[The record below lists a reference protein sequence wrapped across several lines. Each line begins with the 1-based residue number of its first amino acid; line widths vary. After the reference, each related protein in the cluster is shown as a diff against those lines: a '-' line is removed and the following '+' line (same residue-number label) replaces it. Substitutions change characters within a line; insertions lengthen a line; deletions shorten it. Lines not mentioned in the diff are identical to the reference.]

1 VDRVFFGAD
10 GLVDGANY
18 TLAVLVNEG
27 GYPVNHK
34 TIGVCRLASAARIDF
49 YALAA
54 EDFAMSAALG
64 LTGDIGYIPE
74 VLYEYRM
81 HGANAMTTDLF
92 RVWRFSRHALDGM
105 EQLDAGLHHPVLGA
119 GWLQVLDQ
127 CRQALPLFYLYRA
140 LRDQSRAAAWELWG
154 KLRTAEAMRAEWKG
168 WCLLVAG
175 TITPGFVRA
184 GLFEAYRSSGALR
197 MSLLRLLGMGK

>member
-1 VDRVFFGAD
+1 
-10 GLVDGANY
+10 
-18 TLAVLVNEG
+18 LVNEG

-34 TIGVCRLASAARIDF
+34 TIGVCRRSCAERIDF
-49 YALAA
+49 YRLAA

-81 HGANAMTTDLF
+81 HGANAMTTDLS

-105 EQLDAGLHHPVLGA
+105 EKLEAGLQHPQLGPR
-119 GWLQVLDQ
+119 WLDILDR

-140 LRDQSRAAAWELWG
+140 LRDQSRAAAWRLWG
-154 KLRTAEAMRAEWKG
+154 KLRSAKAMESEWKG
-168 WCLLVAG
+168 WCLLLGG
-175 TITPGFVRA
+175 TLTPAFVRT
-184 GLFEAYRSSGALR
+184 GMFEAYRSSAALR
-197 MSLLRLLGMGK
+197 RSFGRILGIKP